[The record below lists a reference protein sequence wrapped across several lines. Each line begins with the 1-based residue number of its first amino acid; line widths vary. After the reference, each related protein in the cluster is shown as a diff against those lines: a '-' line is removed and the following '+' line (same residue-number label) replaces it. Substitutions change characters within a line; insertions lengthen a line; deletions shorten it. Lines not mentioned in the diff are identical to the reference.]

1 MAITVLCMVL
11 CFRPT
16 FLSLVQLLSS
26 LAQLAL
32 TVPRP
37 RRARGA
43 GEIVRG
49 LKHFGGNITIIHY
62 IFTNYNVTL
71 RRLGRRAPRSPR

>member
-16 FLSLVQLLSS
+16 FLSLVFSS
-26 LAQLAL
+26 TRVLHV